1 MANIIK
7 KISAFDSLPAN
18 GVTPDIVFP
27 VVKDSSNY
35 KLSFGNLYAAMDWY
49 MMNSESSLN
58 DKFVNKK
65 ELENYST
72 KEDLSELQEAISS
85 MATSDNISE
94 LEEKINNCATIEY
107 VDTTFIT
114 EDDLEE
120 IHASYASKEDTFTKE
135 EVQNKIDEMISAYD
149 ERIKSE
155 LLPEIAKTNEAI
167 ISLDKR
173 TQINELDIEKLKES
187 TSDIETLLKTDG
199 DGSYVLGNDGKY
211 HNLTCLSL
219 LDSGSIQLTNDMVDE
234 NNLLTVSFSMPK
246 LPYKHII
253 HAHITLGN
261 SIFKD
266 TNAGIL
272 AIKYDGEINDL
283 EKRFTTGKSVI
294 ELAFENE
301 VVQFQDGKGGLSNF
315 IKTSTYFNE
324 DKISDT
330 IKIRSTVLE
339 LLHDTYDTVITL
351 TLTGKLPENVTHDLT
366 WCVFGHGILDSE
378 GE

>member
-58 DKFVNKK
+58 EKFVNKK

-107 VDTTFIT
+107 VDATFIT

-149 ERIKSE
+149 EHIKSE

-167 ISLDKR
+167 VSLDKR

-234 NNLLTVSFSMPK
+234 NNVLTVSFSMPK

>member
-107 VDTTFIT
+107 VDATFIT

-301 VVQFQDGKGGLSNF
+301 VLQFQDGKGGLSNF

>member
-49 MMNSESSLN
+49 MMNSKSSLN

-72 KEDLSELQEAISS
+72 KEDLSELQEKISS

-107 VDTTFIT
+107 VDATFIT

-167 ISLDKR
+167 VSLDKR

-187 TSDIETLLKTDG
+187 TSDIEALLKTDG

-234 NNLLTVSFSMPK
+234 NNVLTVSFSMPK

-266 TNAGIL
+266 TNASIT

-283 EKRFTTGKSVI
+283 EKRFTTGKSII

-351 TLTGKLPENVTHDLT
+351 TLTGKLSENVTHDLT

>member
-58 DKFVNKK
+58 EKFVNKK

-107 VDTTFIT
+107 VDATFIT

-149 ERIKSE
+149 ERIKGE

-167 ISLDKR
+167 VSLDKR

-234 NNLLTVSFSMPK
+234 NNVLTVSFSMPK

-351 TLTGKLPENVTHDLT
+351 ILTGKLPENVTHDLT

>member
-1 MANIIK
+1 MAHIIK
-7 KISAFDSLPAN
+7 KISAFDSLPAK

-27 VVKDSSNY
+27 VVKDSTNY
-35 KLSFGNLYAAMDWY
+35 KLPFENLYAAMNCY
-49 MMNSESSLN
+49 MSNSESSLN
-58 DKFVNKK
+58 DKFVNKE
-65 ELENYST
+65 ELENYLT
-72 KEDLSELQEAISS
+72 KEELNEIYSS
-85 MATSDNISE
+85 
-94 LEEKINNCATIEY
+94 CA
-107 VDTTFIT
+107 
-114 EDDLEE
+114 L
-120 IHASYASKEDTFTKE
+120 KEDTFTKE
-135 EVQNKIDEMISAYD
+135 EVQNKIDEAIVSLD
-149 ERIKSE
+149 NRIQ
-155 LLPEIAKTNEAI
+155 TNE
-167 ISLDKR
+167 S
-173 TQINELDIEKLKES
+173 DIEKLKES
-187 TSDIETLLKTDG
+187 TSNIEALLKTDG
-199 DGSYVLGNDGKY
+199 DGNYVLGDDGKY
-211 HNLTCLSL
+211 HNLTSLSL
-219 LDSGSIQLTNDMVDE
+219 LDYGSIQLTNDMVDE
-234 NNLLTVSFSMPK
+234 NNILTVSFSMPK

-261 SIFKD
+261 SIFKE

-315 IKTSTYFNE
+315 IKISTYFNE

-366 WCVFGHGILDSE
+366 WCVFGHGILDPE

>member
-107 VDTTFIT
+107 VDATFIT

-253 HAHITLGN
+253 HAHITLVN

>member
-72 KEDLSELQEAISS
+72 KEDLSELQEKISS

-167 ISLDKR
+167 VSLDKR

-187 TSDIETLLKTDG
+187 TSDIKTLLKTDG

-234 NNLLTVSFSMPK
+234 NNVLTVSFSMPK

-261 SIFKD
+261 SIFKE

-283 EKRFTTGKSVI
+283 EKRFTNGKSII

-351 TLTGKLPENVTHDLT
+351 TLTGKLPENVTHDFT
-366 WCVFGHGILDSE
+366 WCVFGHGVLDSE

>member
-7 KISAFDSLPAN
+7 KISAFDSLLAN

-107 VDTTFIT
+107 VDATFIT

-149 ERIKSE
+149 ERIKGE

-167 ISLDKR
+167 VSLDKR

-187 TSDIETLLKTDG
+187 TSDIKTLLKTDG

-234 NNLLTVSFSMPK
+234 NNVLTVSFSMPK

-261 SIFKD
+261 SIFKE
-266 TNAGIL
+266 TNASIT

>member
-58 DKFVNKK
+58 EKFVNKK

-72 KEDLSELQEAISS
+72 KEDLSELQEKISS

-107 VDTTFIT
+107 VDATFIT

-167 ISLDKR
+167 VSLDKR

-187 TSDIETLLKTDG
+187 TNDIETLLKTDG

-219 LDSGSIQLTNDMVDE
+219 LDSGNIQLTNDMVDE
-234 NNLLTVSFSMPK
+234 NNVLTVSFSMPK

-261 SIFKD
+261 SIFKE

-283 EKRFTTGKSVI
+283 EKRFTNGKSVI

-301 VVQFQDGKGGLSNF
+301 VVQFQDGNGGLSNF

-351 TLTGKLPENVTHDLT
+351 TLTGKLPENVTHDFT

>member
-72 KEDLSELQEAISS
+72 KEDLFELQEKISS

-107 VDTTFIT
+107 VDATFIT

-149 ERIKSE
+149 ERIKGE

-167 ISLDKR
+167 VSLDKR

-234 NNLLTVSFSMPK
+234 NNVLTVSFSMPK

-261 SIFKD
+261 SIFKE
-266 TNAGIL
+266 TNASII

-283 EKRFTTGKSVI
+283 EKRFTTGKSII

-301 VVQFQDGKGGLSNF
+301 VVQFQDGNGGLSNF

>member
-1 MANIIK
+1 
-7 KISAFDSLPAN
+7 
-18 GVTPDIVFP
+18 
-27 VVKDSSNY
+27 
-35 KLSFGNLYAAMDWY
+35 
-49 MMNSESSLN
+49 
-58 DKFVNKK
+58 
-65 ELENYST
+65 
-72 KEDLSELQEAISS
+72 
-85 MATSDNISE
+85 
-94 LEEKINNCATIEY
+94 
-107 VDTTFIT
+107 
-114 EDDLEE
+114 
-120 IHASYASKEDTFTKE
+120 
-135 EVQNKIDEMISAYD
+135 
-149 ERIKSE
+149 
-155 LLPEIAKTNEAI
+155 
-167 ISLDKR
+167 
-173 TQINELDIEKLKES
+173 
-187 TSDIETLLKTDG
+187 
-199 DGSYVLGNDGKY
+199 
-211 HNLTCLSL
+211 
-219 LDSGSIQLTNDMVDE
+219 
-234 NNLLTVSFSMPK
+234 MPK

-261 SIFKD
+261 SIFKE

-283 EKRFTTGKSVI
+283 EKRFTSGKSII

-351 TLTGKLPENVTHDLT
+351 TLTGKLPESVTHDFT

>member
-107 VDTTFIT
+107 VDATFIT

>member
-107 VDTTFIT
+107 VDATFIT

-301 VVQFQDGKGGLSNF
+301 VVQFQDSKGGLSNF

>member
-35 KLSFGNLYAAMDWY
+35 KLSFENLYAAMDWY
-49 MMNSESSLN
+49 MTNSESSLN
-58 DKFVNKK
+58 DKFVNKT

-72 KEDLSELQEAISS
+72 KEDLSELQETISS
-85 MATSDNISE
+85 MATSENINE
-94 LEEKINNCATIEY
+94 LKEKIDNCATIEY
-107 VDTTFIT
+107 VDSTFIT

-135 EVQNKIDEMISAYD
+135 EVQNKIDEAIVSLD
-149 ERIKSE
+149 NRIQ
-155 LLPEIAKTNEAI
+155 TNE
-167 ISLDKR
+167 S
-173 TQINELDIEKLKES
+173 DIEKLKES
-187 TSDIETLLKTDG
+187 TSDTETLLKTDG

-234 NNLLTVSFSMPK
+234 NNVLKVSFSMPK
-246 LPYKHII
+246 LPYKHTI
-253 HAHITLGN
+253 HMHITLGN

-266 TNAGIL
+266 TNASIL

-283 EKRFTTGKSVI
+283 VKKFTSGKSVV

-351 TLTGKLPENVTHDLT
+351 ALTGKLPENVTHDLT

>member
-35 KLSFGNLYAAMDWY
+35 KLSFENLYAAMDWY

-58 DKFVNKK
+58 NKFVNKT
-65 ELENYST
+65 ELENYPT
-72 KEDLSELQEAISS
+72 KEDFSELQETISS
-85 MATSDNISE
+85 IPTSENIKE
-94 LEEKINNCATIEY
+94 LEEKIIEY
-107 VDTTFIT
+107 VDSTFIT

-135 EVQNKIDEMISAYD
+135 EVQNKIDEMISTYD

-155 LLPEIAKTNEAI
+155 LPEIIKTNETI
-167 ISLDKR
+167 VNLDKR
-173 TQINELDIEKLKES
+173 VQVNELDIEKLKES
-187 TSDIETLLKTDG
+187 TNDIETLLKTDG
-199 DGSYVLGNDGKY
+199 DGNYVLGNDGKY

-246 LPYKHII
+246 LPYKHTI
-253 HAHITLGN
+253 HVHITLGN
-261 SIFKD
+261 SIFKE
-266 TNAGIL
+266 TNVGIL

-283 EKRFTTGKSVI
+283 VKRFTSGKSVI

-339 LLHDTYDTVITL
+339 LLHDTYDTKITL
-351 TLTGKLPENVTHDLT
+351 ALTGKLPENVTHDLT

>member
-1 MANIIK
+1 
-7 KISAFDSLPAN
+7 
-18 GVTPDIVFP
+18 
-27 VVKDSSNY
+27 
-35 KLSFGNLYAAMDWY
+35 

-58 DKFVNKK
+58 DKFVNQK

-72 KEDLSELQEAISS
+72 KEDLSELQEKISS

-107 VDTTFIT
+107 VDATFIT

-167 ISLDKR
+167 VSLDKR

-234 NNLLTVSFSMPK
+234 NNVLTVSFSMPK

-261 SIFKD
+261 SIFKE
-266 TNAGIL
+266 TNASIT

-283 EKRFTTGKSVI
+283 EKRFTTGKSII

>member
-72 KEDLSELQEAISS
+72 KEDLSELQEKISS

-107 VDTTFIT
+107 VDATFIT

-167 ISLDKR
+167 VSLDKR

-187 TSDIETLLKTDG
+187 TSDIEALLKTDG

-234 NNLLTVSFSMPK
+234 NNVLTVSFSMPK

-261 SIFKD
+261 SIFKE
-266 TNAGIL
+266 TNASIT

-283 EKRFTTGKSVI
+283 EKRFTTGKSII

>member
-35 KLSFGNLYAAMDWY
+35 KLSFENLYAAMDWY
-49 MMNSESSLN
+49 MANSESSLN
-58 DKFVNKK
+58 DKFVNKT

-72 KEDLSELQEAISS
+72 KEDLSELQETISS
-85 MATSDNISE
+85 MATSENINE
-94 LEEKINNCATIEY
+94 LKEKIDNCATIEY
-107 VDTTFIT
+107 VDSTFIT

-155 LLPEIAKTNEAI
+155 LPEIIKTDETIVN
-167 ISLDKR
+167 LDKR
-173 TQINELDIEKLKES
+173 VQVNELDIEKLKES
-187 TSDIETLLKTDG
+187 TGDTETLLKTDG

-234 NNLLTVSFSMPK
+234 NNVLTVSFSMPK
-246 LPYKHII
+246 LPYKHTI
-253 HAHITLGN
+253 HMHITLGN

-266 TNAGIL
+266 TNASIL
-272 AIKYDGEINDL
+272 AINYHSEINNFT
-283 EKRFTTGKSVI
+283 KRFVTEKSVV

-315 IKTSTYFNE
+315 IKTSTYLNE